1 MIKLLRDQDTCT
13 LVKKDSYFRNI
24 MLQSLVVKVSAL
36 IVKKQ
41 IGCKSDQYKKDQ
53 LSQINTYIP
62 TWYRL
67 RYKKKTN
74 LKLKKLYYIIKKQTM
89 RMFFKK
95 GCTVETQGIVC
106 LFFEAL
112 RSGTISIKLQIMK
125 NAQTWSVVLHSNFVI
140 F

>member
-53 LSQINTYIP
+53 LSQINTYLPDIGSDI
-62 TWYRL
+62 
-67 RYKKKTN
+67 KKKN

-89 RMFFKK
+89 RMFLKK
-95 GCTVETQGIVC
+95 GCAVETQGIVWV
-106 LFFEAL
+106 FFEAL
-112 RSGTISIKLQIMK
+112 RSGTIGIKLQIMK
-125 NAQTWSVVLHSNFVI
+125 NAQT
-140 F
+140 

>member
-24 MLQSLVVKVSAL
+24 MLQSLVVKISAL

-53 LSQINTYIP
+53 LSQIYTYLPDIGSDI
-62 TWYRL
+62 
-67 RYKKKTN
+67 KKN

-95 GCTVETQGIVC
+95 GCTVETQGI
-106 LFFEAL
+106 LFVLGFFL
-112 RSGTISIKLQIMK
+112 KL
-125 NAQTWSVVLHSNFVI
+125 
-140 F
+140 

>member
-24 MLQSLVVKVSAL
+24 MLQSLVVKISAL

-53 LSQINTYIP
+53 LSQINTYLPDIGSDI
-62 TWYRL
+62 
-67 RYKKKTN
+67 KKKT

-95 GCTVETQGIVC
+95 GCTVRRNSGHIVC
-106 LFFEAL
+106 FGFFFEAL
-112 RSGTISIKLQIMK
+112 RSGTIGIKLQIMK
-125 NAQTWSVVLHSNFVI
+125 NAQT
-140 F
+140 

>member
-24 MLQSLVVKVSAL
+24 MLQSLVVKISAL

-53 LSQINTYIP
+53 LSQINAYLPDRDSDI
-62 TWYRL
+62 
-67 RYKKKTN
+67 KKKKN
-74 LKLKKLYYIIKKQTM
+74 LKLKKLYCIIKKQTM

-112 RSGTISIKLQIMK
+112 RSGTIGIKLQIMK
-125 NAQTWSVVLHSNFVI
+125 NAQT
-140 F
+140 

>member
-24 MLQSLVVKVSAL
+24 MLQSLVVKISAL

-53 LSQINTYIP
+53 LSQINTYLPDIGSDI
-62 TWYRL
+62 
-67 RYKKKTN
+67 KKN

-95 GCTVETQGIVC
+95 GCAVETQGIVWV
-106 LFFEAL
+106 FFEAL
-112 RSGTISIKLQIMK
+112 RSGTIGIKLQIMK
-125 NAQTWSVVLHSNFVI
+125 NAQT
-140 F
+140 

>member
-24 MLQSLVVKVSAL
+24 MLQSLVVKISAL

-41 IGCKSDQYKKDQ
+41 IGCKSDQYKKGSTQ
-53 LSQINTYIP
+53 PNQYLP

-67 RYKKKTN
+67 RYEKKN

-112 RSGTISIKLQIMK
+112 RSGTIGIKLQIMK
-125 NAQTWSVVLHSNFVI
+125 NAQTGSVVLHSNFVI

>member
-1 MIKLLRDQDTCT
+1 MIKLLQDQDTCT

-24 MLQSLVVKVSAL
+24 ILQSLVVKVSAL

-41 IGCKSDQYKKDQ
+41 IGCKSDQYKKGSTQ
-53 LSQINTYIP
+53 PNQYLP

-67 RYKKKTN
+67 RYEKKN

-112 RSGTISIKLQIMK
+112 RSGTIGIKLQIMK
-125 NAQTWSVVLHSNFVI
+125 NAQTGSVVLHSNFVI

>member
-24 MLQSLVVKVSAL
+24 MLQSLVVKISAL

-53 LSQINTYIP
+53 LSQINTYLPDIGSDI
-62 TWYRL
+62 
-67 RYKKKTN
+67 KKN

-95 GCTVETQGIVC
+95 GCTVETQGIVFC
-106 LFFEAL
+106 CFFL
-112 RSGTISIKLQIMK
+112 KL
-125 NAQTWSVVLHSNFVI
+125 
-140 F
+140 

>member
-24 MLQSLVVKVSAL
+24 MLQSLVVKISAL

-53 LSQINTYIP
+53 LSQINTYLPDICSDI
-62 TWYRL
+62 
-67 RYKKKTN
+67 KKKN
-74 LKLKKLYYIIKKQTM
+74 LKLKKLYYIIKKQTI

-95 GCTVETQGIVC
+95 GCTLETQGIVWFG
-106 LFFEAL
+106 FFEAL
-112 RSGTISIKLQIMK
+112 RSGTIGIKLQIMK

>member
-1 MIKLLRDQDTCT
+1 MIKLLRDQDTGT

-41 IGCKSDQYKKDQ
+41 IGSKSDQYEKDQ
-53 LSQINTYIP
+53 LSQINTYLPDIGSDI
-62 TWYRL
+62 
-67 RYKKKTN
+67 KKKTKN

-112 RSGTISIKLQIMK
+112 RSGTIGIKLQIMK
-125 NAQTWSVVLHSNFVI
+125 NAQT
-140 F
+140 

>member
-24 MLQSLVVKVSAL
+24 MLQSLVVKISAL

-53 LSQINTYIP
+53 LSQSNTYLPDIGSDI
-62 TWYRL
+62 
-67 RYKKKTN
+67 KKKKN

-112 RSGTISIKLQIMK
+112 RSGTIGIKLQIMK
-125 NAQTWSVVLHSNFVI
+125 NART
-140 F
+140 

>member
-24 MLQSLVVKVSAL
+24 MLQSLVVKISAL

-53 LSQINTYIP
+53 LSQSNTYLPDIGSDI
-62 TWYRL
+62 
-67 RYKKKTN
+67 KKN

-106 LFFEAL
+106 CFFL
-112 RSGTISIKLQIMK
+112 KL
-125 NAQTWSVVLHSNFVI
+125 
-140 F
+140 

>member
-24 MLQSLVVKVSAL
+24 MLQSLVVKISAL

-53 LSQINTYIP
+53 LSQINTYLPDIGSDI
-62 TWYRL
+62 
-67 RYKKKTN
+67 KKN

-112 RSGTISIKLQIMK
+112 RSGTIGIKLQIMK
-125 NAQTWSVVLHSNFVI
+125 NAQTGSVVLHSNFVI

>member
-24 MLQSLVVKVSAL
+24 MLQSLVVKISAL

-53 LSQINTYIP
+53 LSQINAYLPDRDSDI
-62 TWYRL
+62 
-67 RYKKKTN
+67 KKKN

-106 LFFEAL
+106 LFFL
-112 RSGTISIKLQIMK
+112 KL
-125 NAQTWSVVLHSNFVI
+125 
-140 F
+140 

>member
-24 MLQSLVVKVSAL
+24 ILQSLVVKVSAL

-41 IGCKSDQYKKDQ
+41 IGCKSDQYKKGSTQ
-53 LSQINTYIP
+53 PNQYLP

-67 RYKKKTN
+67 RYKKKN

-112 RSGTISIKLQIMK
+112 RSGTIGIKLQIMK
-125 NAQTWSVVLHSNFVI
+125 NAQTGSVVLHSNFVI

>member
-24 MLQSLVVKVSAL
+24 MLQSLVVKISAL

-53 LSQINTYIP
+53 LSQSNTYLPDIGSDI
-62 TWYRL
+62 
-67 RYKKKTN
+67 KKKQN

-112 RSGTISIKLQIMK
+112 RSGTIGIKLQIMK
-125 NAQTWSVVLHSNFVI
+125 NART
-140 F
+140 